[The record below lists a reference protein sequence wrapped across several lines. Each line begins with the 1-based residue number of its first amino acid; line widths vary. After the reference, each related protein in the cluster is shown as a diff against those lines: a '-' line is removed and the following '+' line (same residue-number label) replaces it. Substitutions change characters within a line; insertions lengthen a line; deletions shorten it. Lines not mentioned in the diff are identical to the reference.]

1 MFKAVQKRGR
11 RNIMKKGFSITKKI
25 TIALLSS
32 LIVLLTNCDSW
43 MKSDDFFGI
52 IDEEVKYANA
62 EKINVF
68 VRYANTKEGSTNI
81 NGNSTQKVEVPFTV
95 SAVTNDAYGFYKWAA
110 FSTSDYSTGRQH
122 AILFNDD
129 ADYIDSYLGK
139 EISSSIVSFAD
150 PYSPETTV
158 TINSSRNDVFIMPIV
173 AERPMIATSLP
184 ASGASNVVKNMGIRV
199 VFSKP
204 MEPTSLLTTDESGK
218 TILTDQIEV
227 FRTYGTFDNLSLVS
241 IKDKFTNVSLGAT
254 GKTLTIRLPQGES
267 MTTNTTIRVVV
278 GGEVKD
284 SYGYEMGSE
293 QYIQFT
299 TGTASDSLAP
309 VIDSVYAGFKTADD
323 WGYNQNQDSESN
335 AYRVQSNNFNDYG
348 ENDEDS
354 ISAKLLKHRT
364 SGIVNLWVYAA
375 DITETSSQPTEADVY
390 QLTIRG
396 TSITDNEGN
405 ESSHEKSEELLIQ
418 YESGGNSSSIAAH
431 ESAYG
436 CQFEYDVSSLPDGI
450 IRIDIGA
457 ADTIGNDNFSP
468 ECVMTDKGNYYKSVY
483 IVKDSTKP
491 DIESNAGKVKSDSAA
506 APYGWYNA
514 ETVNTM
520 EIYVNDDEL
529 ITDIGNEKLVSLPD
543 DIKWIFSVNSTSAWN
558 PDESDPKWKIIK
570 GNRYKIT
577 DATSN
582 TDGAMDIKMRL
593 MDDVGNI
600 SDEYKLD
607 SIMYD
612 GTKPVV
618 NGLSWT
624 GSSGEL
630 SGITQNITLTTQT
643 LSMEFTEETSGV
655 KFLELSSKKSGT
667 AVSAN
672 PLAGVTLKID
682 GRTLSEGSD
691 YTNDGKKITFA
702 ESHSSGTL
710 TIDGIKLTDATANT
724 DGIYT
729 IGVDLTDLALNKT
742 AETKTIN
749 ISLDKTNPEIEKVEV
764 KDLVER
770 IVYGETESSYF
781 IPKASFD
788 SSRTPNKNE
797 ISVTVKENGSGI
809 NKIALGGNAK
819 VTGATTVRI
828 GDTDCLAA
836 DFTVDTDSNTVT
848 MTNGFEPLIWTETGT
863 ITFTLTNIEFTNV
876 DNSSGNSLSV
886 TLTDFVK
893 LEGDNGGEITLDDG
907 SKIEKVYADS
917 KDPSFEK
924 VTIQDRKQNSEENSV
939 VSAYEKEKFTDERL
953 VTLIAKIN
961 AESANA
967 GSGTKSIKLTNATF
981 TAGTTAQVDG
991 SDFTGFS
998 VDGDT
1003 ITFEKTFTSAC
1014 TLTFTN
1020 VQITSTANGT
1030 HEIGATATDLVGWS
1044 ADEKN
1049 SNEIIY
1055 DNVKPEIGTIKWTV
1069 TTSDAI
1075 AGVTKE
1081 ATLSTQVL
1089 NIPFT
1094 EATAGAK
1101 KISITAE
1108 RAGESAVEEPFS
1120 SASLEVKFGSSTI
1133 TNGSGYTIPADE
1145 PTSIVFTEPLK
1156 TGVLTIRNLTI
1167 SDTADEGIYTLTVKI
1182 LDAAENTNTT
1192 PDSTIQISMDS
1203 TKPVVEKV
1211 QVANLR
1217 KRVLY
1222 SDGSESYWLGKE
1234 NHENTL
1240 GNSPSYAKMDIY
1252 LEETYSGVQK
1262 ITLGSCTLLQTSTKI
1277 YIDDSSTAL
1286 SSSEYTIDTNANTI
1300 TFLTSPAM
1308 ATTEKPI
1315 VVRKDSGTTKI
1326 TLDGIKFRTY
1336 STNTSSGGDLSYA
1349 KNTFSVVAQDF
1360 ALNESVEK
1368 TSILLDDEVSGS
1380 TGKSVTEV
1388 YSHIYAD
1395 YMYSLTLVDR
1405 GSDNGTDTNA
1415 LKAADGFTNER
1426 QINAEF
1432 VHEEKSATLP
1442 GVNKVTVTGATFT
1455 DDTTVAVKFNGASSY
1470 TTLSEG
1476 SDYTFED
1483 STTCVFK
1490 KTFDSNK
1497 AYSLKFKD
1505 ISLSGSANAVNT
1517 VALQA
1522 YSVTELYD
1530 TSNGKKSA
1538 SITFD
1543 NEKPAWE
1550 STSGLFTSYCTT
1562 YAYNTGDSSINVYPH
1577 SSSSS
1582 SKPYGRVIDESDKN
1596 KDNLTH
1602 RYFYTSAK
1610 KDSSTYAAALTVS
1623 AKDNISLSGA
1633 TNHDGFYYYYY
1644 KHGSG
1649 DTISSIGA
1657 DEVVKKTGTV
1667 RQDSIT
1673 SGDSSSA
1680 PTYTGSK
1687 TSCAYKGFFEAGA
1700 TYTVVITDDAG
1711 NYSTAQTFTL
1721 VKDDKIIDK
1730 LTEGTTASD
1739 SGTVDLETGFEYT
1752 VGKAGYQIVSYNYD
1766 LQYRN
1771 VYPRLDDV
1779 GVETSD
1785 TANRVAV
1792 KLNLA
1797 GDYSYSERTPTKTQ
1811 SGIFAYMLHSSSTA
1825 PNAASSAT
1833 GSATSFGYWIAFDG
1847 DSSSEITV
1855 YLPFT
1860 SSGSLYYLAL
1870 QDNTGNV
1877 YNMPIRSKEN
1887 KSYGKYEY
1895 WISSEE
1901 TIKSFYTDDLSKNE
1915 WGLYDS
1921 FSTDPG
1927 HYTGVGSFTGDPD
1940 YVGSRNAKDGV
1951 MVTTAEKIIYN
1962 DNAKLSVSVKI
1973 NTASC
1978 DTTDLSSEG
1987 IIRSGASKG
1996 ERTPCAKVAL
2006 VAGTSAPTKDEVDAM
2021 TEDATDED
2029 KKITW
2034 TYVDRN
2040 SSGQFITCY
2049 DYGNG
2054 GDYRIAYPKNANSN
2068 NIYLVIEDYTG
2079 RYGCYQLTATHLDQ
2093 SASTPSTVYKWLY
2106 DNEAPAIYLKD
2117 TTKEPSTLKT
2127 EEELNALISQAG
2139 KRVYVYDGTAYLSN
2153 KIDSVGGDVVTGGS
2167 YTYTTGMGTNTFRSI
2182 GTSADAYGGINY
2194 SSLRPYFNIDV
2205 DEKDEIAGY
2214 CYTYGTATPPDLSST
2229 STDRTICNTTARE
2242 GRWYTGDFISTGVSA
2257 LIDTTE
2263 ISISTIYL
2271 HVKDRVGNVRTM
2283 KMGDL
2288 KYQRTE
2294 ESPRQ
2299 TNNAECVYEE
2309 GEYYLEDTGTAKKLY
2324 IAGTSETYTSH
2335 GDLKIKVPTS
2345 WYTPRI
2351 TTGTDL
2357 PHATD
2362 ESAMYGYSYGYY
2374 YSSTEDSSNTNG
2386 KGNIKTV
2393 STETDDDGNPLLV
2406 IPYSKYSAFG
2416 STESNVVFYAY
2427 DKVGNFCTET
2437 IKAVV
2442 DSEAPSIQTN
2452 ITATKA
2458 FDHTVSGS
2466 GTGYTYTSNEYTT
2479 GGTSD
2484 LYTSETQIA
2493 AAAKTVYFSTTSPG
2507 SITIKTTDTDSNS
2520 ASVRKWT
2527 GSSWEVVTDYMN
2539 TPSSW
2544 SQSSDKKSYTAPAS
2558 AFGTLTADGTYFCLS
2573 IADYCGNRK
2582 SMYFKFV
2589 YDNTKPSIEVTNV
2602 EKVNT
2607 IEDSSGEKVNYFGAN
2622 ATIKVKYSDNGT
2634 GLYKYDGKNS
2644 SGAKTTL
2651 TNSYSDTMNE
2661 KDVEFYIKN
2670 LSSSTSANQITLTA
2684 SDYFS
2689 LTTTETITNSD
2700 SDEWV
2705 YDNTKPTLGTPTVE
2719 AKGSWGANAKTDPSG
2734 SNKYTVT
2741 YGTAAKKL
2749 QITLDA
2755 TDTTGIL
2762 GWIKTDSPEEFYS
2775 ADTVFD
2781 DVPKN
2786 SSGNYV
2792 YTEDLTSLKV
2802 SSKGTDPQGSVSFC
2816 AVDYAGNVSEVI
2828 TLEYVYDATEAKF
2841 ENMEYSGIAANGDVN
2856 YFNSESTVTA
2866 TMDKPIT
2873 AYYITNG
2880 KIYEGQEAEQKVYK
2894 YKEKILTGSYKAEIK
2909 LDDESFENCSE
2920 SPLYIL
2926 AYYLWKM
2933 SDNYSLTGVSG
2944 TNKWSYDG
2952 TAPAGIAITN
2962 ATDQNGA
2969 NSYVIFDSENAKIK
2983 YGANATKAIISL
2995 SATDDGAGVLGYST
3009 TKNGTFTDTLEIDLT
3024 TSPTSVTV
3032 YASDKI
3038 GNVSSEG
3045 LEITLEK
3052 DDSVSAISVAA
3063 QENAG
3068 TYINGTT
3075 VFFKETA
3082 SLKATCPDSDITKF
3096 ICEGTSNTE
3105 STDGTFS
3112 LAEEGSYTFKAV
3124 DELGNESAGVTL
3136 TLTKDTESPTIALQS
3151 VSPDDSSE
3159 YVYKDGNGVYHY
3171 NPSGV
3176 PTFTLTLAPADSG
3189 SGFKEITTS
3198 TGATSNGGN
3207 VTLTSPEGEISVT
3220 ASDNVGNV
3228 SGAVKITFQ
3237 KDETAP
3243 AIGTYTGSGELT
3255 PAYDS
3260 TVGINY
3266 ISNVVESGYALTIPV
3281 TEAVGTSVNYGFI
3294 ISESG
3299 TAPDAS
3305 GVSEWTEASLTDG
3318 SATITFQLP
3327 TITEVHKHVFFYVK
3341 DSVENVGS
3349 VMLGDPANTG
3359 HTWWITK
3366 ASGASGATITKTA
3379 IMTEVEDVDAE
3390 GNKTTSEYQSGT
3402 RLTISGLSVQNP
3414 ITTISAAGATSATVT
3429 SMEISGTAYQ
3439 SMPAVTVSD
3448 GVIRFSTPYIATKIV
3463 VETDITDS
3471 TSLVPAV
3478 TGIAGNVSATAI
3490 SSGKIGTADG
3500 IATITEYFRTSSGKV
3515 KSTRKVSAESILS
3528 ERYAKKM
3535 KPIVSESEETTT
3547 EKAAAAIKNETVE
3560 AESGN
3565 EERTVDFSDYREE
3578 ISRHIFAK
3586 AVSTGGKKI
3595 SKAVQKKV
3603 EKRIEKEIDGIIEII
3618 KEEPKNSTSEKT
3630 METVQKERKES
3641 LSAVQIQIAK
3651 IVLAM
3656 VLATVIVGIVFAI
3669 KKNGKPRNEN

>member
-1 MFKAVQKRGR
+1 MFKDVQNRGR

-25 TIALLSS
+25 AIALLSS

-184 ASGASNVVKNMGIRV
+184 ASGASNVVKNMAIRV

-267 MTTNTTIRVVV
+267 MPTNTTIRVVV

-335 AYRVQSNNFNDYG
+335 AYRVQSNDLNDYG

-354 ISAKLLKHRT
+354 ISAKLLRHRT

-436 CQFEYDVSSLPDGI
+436 CQFEYDASSLPDGI

-491 DIESNAGKVKSDSAA
+491 DIESNAGKVKSDSTA

-520 EIYVNDDEL
+520 EIYVNNDEL
-529 ITDIGNEKLVSLPD
+529 ITDIGNEKLASLPD

-667 AVSAN
+667 AVSTN

-710 TIDGIKLTDATANT
+710 TIDGIKLTDATTNT

-764 KDLVER
+764 KDLVKR
-770 IVYGETESSYF
+770 VVYGETESSYF

-788 SSRTPNKNE
+788 SNRTPNKNE

-863 ITFTLTNIEFTNV
+863 ITFTLTNIEFTKV

-893 LEGDNGGEITLDDG
+893 LEGDNGGKITLDDG

-917 KDPSFEK
+917 KDPSFEE
-924 VTIQDRKQNSEENSV
+924 VTIQDKKQNSEENSV

-961 AESANA
+961 AESANS
-967 GSGTKSIKLTNATF
+967 GSGIKSIKLTNATF

-1030 HEIGATATDLVGWS
+1030 HEIGATATDLVGWT

-1055 DNVKPEIGTIKWTV
+1055 DNVKPEIGTINWTV

-1108 RAGESAVEEPFS
+1108 RAEESAVEEPFS

-1133 TNGSGYTIPADE
+1133 TKGSGYTIPADE

-1240 GNSPSYAKMDIY
+1240 GYSPSYAKMDIY

-1262 ITLGSCTLLQTSTKI
+1262 ITLGSDTKLKSSTKI

-1286 SSSEYTIDTNANTI
+1286 SSSEYTIDTSANTI
-1300 TFLTSPAM
+1300 TFLTSPAT

-1315 VVRKDSGTTKI
+1315 VVIKDSGTTKI
-1326 TLDGIKFRTY
+1326 TLDGISFRNY
-1336 STNTSSGGDLSYA
+1336 STNTSSGGDLSNA

-1360 ALNESVEK
+1360 ALNESEEK

-1388 YSHIYAD
+1388 YSHSNAD

-1405 GSDNGTDTNA
+1405 GSDNGDDTNA

-1455 DDTTVAVKFNGASSY
+1455 EGTTVAVKFNGASSY

-1497 AYSLKFKD
+1497 NYSLKFKD

-1530 TSNGKKSA
+1530 TSNGMKSA

-1543 NEKPAWE
+1543 NEKPEWE

-1562 YAYNTGDSSINVYPH
+1562 YGYSAGTSSINVYPH

-1596 KDNLTH
+1596 KDNLAH

-1610 KDSSTYAAALTVS
+1610 KDSSTYAASLTVS
-1623 AKDNISLSGA
+1623 ATDNISLSGA
-1633 TNHDGFYYYYY
+1633 TKHDGFYYYYY
-1644 KHGSG
+1644 KHESG

-1657 DEVVKKTGTV
+1657 DEVVNNTGTV

-1752 VGKAGYQIVSYNYD
+1752 VGKAGYQIVSYKNEAGS
-1766 LQYRN
+1766 LTN

-1779 GVETSD
+1779 GVGTSD
-1785 TANRVAV
+1785 TENRVAV

-1825 PNAASSAT
+1825 PSATSSAT
-1833 GSATSFGYWIAFDG
+1833 GSATSFGSWIAFDG

-1860 SSGSLYYLAL
+1860 SSESPYYLAL

-1877 YNMPIRSKEN
+1877 HNMQIRSKEN
-1887 KSYGKYEY
+1887 KSNGKDEY
-1895 WISSEE
+1895 WISSDE
-1901 TIKSFYTDDLSKNE
+1901 TIESFYTTNLSKNE
-1915 WGLYDS
+1915 WGLYS
-1921 FSTDPG
+1921 EFAAHGLLSK
-1927 HYTGVGSFTGDPD
+1927 HTGVGSFTGDSD
-1940 YVGSRNAKDGV
+1940 YEGSRNAKDGV
-1951 MVTTAEKIIYN
+1951 MVTTSEKIIYN
-1962 DNAKLSVSVKI
+1962 DNAKLSVAVKI

-1978 DTTDLSSEG
+1978 DKDNLSSEG
-1987 IIRSGASKG
+1987 IIRSGTSKG
-1996 ERTPCAKVAL
+1996 KTTPCAKVAL

-2021 TEDATDED
+2021 TADATDED

-2034 TYVDRN
+2034 TYIDGN
-2040 SSGQFITCY
+2040 NGSYIYCY
-2049 DYGNG
+2049 DQGSGN
-2054 GDYRIAYPKNANSN
+2054 DYRIAYPKNANSN

-2079 RYGCYQLTATHLDQ
+2079 RYGCYQLTATHKDQ
-2093 SASTPSTVYKWLY
+2093 STSTLSTVDKWLY

-2117 TTKEPSTLKT
+2117 TTTEPSTLKT

-2153 KIDSVGGDVVTGGS
+2153 KIDSVGGDVVEGS
-2167 YTYTTGMGTNTFRSI
+2167 SFTYTTGMGTNTFRSTGA
-2182 GTSADAYGGINY
+2182 GTYGGLDY
-2194 SSLRPYFNIDV
+2194 CSKRPYFNIDV

-2214 CYTYGTATPPDLSST
+2214 CYTYGTATPPDLSYTST
-2229 STDRTICNTTARE
+2229 STIYNTTATN
-2242 GRWYTGDFISTGVSA
+2242 GSWYTGEYLSKGVSA

-2263 ISISTIYL
+2263 ISISTTIYL

-2288 KYQRTE
+2288 KYKKTE

-2351 TTGTDL
+2351 STGTEL

-2374 YSSTEDSSNTNG
+2374 YYSTEDSSNTNG

-2393 STETDDDGNPLLV
+2393 STEKDDDGNPLLV

-2493 AAAKTVYFSTTSPG
+2493 AAAKTVYFSTTSPDR
-2507 SITIKTTDTDSNS
+2507 ITIKTTDTDSNS

-2527 GSSWEVVTDYMN
+2527 GSSWEVVTDYMKN
-2539 TPSSW
+2539 ESSW
-2544 SQSSDKKSYTAPAS
+2544 TRSSDKKSYTAPAS
-2558 AFGTLTADGTYFCLS
+2558 AFGTLTANGTYFCLS

-2607 IEDSSGEKVNYFGAN
+2607 IEDSNGNKVNYFGEN

-2634 GLYKYDGKNS
+2634 GLYEYNGLSS

-2670 LSSSTSANQITLTA
+2670 LSSFTSESQITLTA

-2700 SDEWV
+2700 SDKWV
-2705 YDNTKPTLGTPTVE
+2705 YDNTKPTPGTPTVE
-2719 AKGSWGANAKTDPSG
+2719 AKGSRGANAKTDASG
-2734 SNKYTVT
+2734 NKYTIT

-2749 QITLDA
+2749 QITLNA
-2755 TDTTGIL
+2755 TDSTGIL
-2762 GWIKTDSPEEFYS
+2762 GWVKTDSPDDFYS
-2775 ADTVFD
+2775 NDTTFD
-2781 DVPKN
+2781 VTKN
-2786 SSGNYV
+2786 NSGKYI
-2792 YTEDLTSLKV
+2792 YTEDL
-2802 SSKGTDPQGSVSFC
+2802 SSFKDPSKETAPQGSVSFC
-2816 AVDYAGNVSEVI
+2816 AVDYAGNPSEVI

-2841 ENMEYSGIAANGDVN
+2841 TKMEYNGIAANGDVN

-2880 KIYEGQEAEQKVYK
+2880 KIYEGQEDEQKVYK
-2894 YKEKILTGSYKAEIK
+2894 YKESILTGSYNAEIK

-2926 AYYLWKM
+2926 GYYLWKM
-2933 SDNYSLTGVSG
+2933 SDNYSLTGISG

-3009 TKNGTFTDTLEIDLT
+3009 TPAAAETFTGALEIDLT

-3052 DDSVSAISVAA
+3052 DDSVSAISVTA
-3063 QENAG
+3063 QDAG
-3068 TYINGTT
+3068 TYINGAT

-3082 SLKATCPDSDITKF
+3082 SLKVTCSDSDIKKF
-3096 ICEGTSNTE
+3096 VCEGTSNTE
-3105 STDGTFS
+3105 SADGTFS

-3124 DELGNESAGVTL
+3124 DKLGNKSAGVTL
-3136 TLTKDTESPTIALQS
+3136 TLTKDTDAPTIELQS

-3159 YVYKDGNGVYHY
+3159 YVYKDANGVYHY
-3171 NPSGV
+3171 NPSGAST
-3176 PTFTLTLAPADSG
+3176 TFTLAFESTDGG
-3189 SGFKEITTS
+3189 SGFKEIKTS
-3198 TGATSNGGN
+3198 ADAVITGKSMT
-3207 VTLTSPEGEISVT
+3207 VEEPEEISVT
-3220 ASDNVGNV
+3220 AIDNVGNE
-3228 SGAVKITFQ
+3228 SGAVTIKFQ
-3237 KDETAP
+3237 KDETVP
-3243 AIGTYTGSGELT
+3243 GIGTYTGSGELT
-3255 PAYDS
+3255 KASDS
-3260 TVGINY
+3260 TIGVDY

-3281 TEAVGTSVNYGFI
+3281 TEAVGTSVKYGFI

-3305 GVSEWTEASLTDG
+3305 GVSTWTEEALTDG
-3318 SATITFQLP
+3318 NATITFQLP

-3349 VMLGDPANTG
+3349 VMLGDPANTV

-3366 ASGASGATITKTA
+3366 ASGASVATISKTA

-3390 GNKTTSEYQSGT
+3390 GNKIKSEYQSGT

-3414 ITTISAAGATSATVT
+3414 ITTISAAGATTAKVT
-3429 SMEISGTAYQ
+3429 AMEINETAYQ
-3439 SMPAVTVSD
+3439 SMPAVTVSN
-3448 GVIRFSTPYIATKIV
+3448 GVISFSTPYIATKIV

-3471 TSLVPAV
+3471 TSLNPEV
-3478 TGIAGNVSATAI
+3478 TGIAGNVPTTSI
-3490 SSGKIGTADG
+3490 LSGKIGTADG
-3500 IATITEYFRTSSGKV
+3500 IATITEYFRTSSGKA

-3535 KPIVSESEETTT
+3535 KPVVSESEETTT

-3595 SKAVQKKV
+3595 SNAVQKKV
-3603 EKRIEKEIDGIIEII
+3603 EKRIEKEIDGIIETI

>member
-11 RNIMKKGFSITKKI
+11 KNIMKKGFSITKKI

-110 FSTSDYSTGRQH
+110 FSTSDYSTGKQH

-184 ASGASNVVKNMGIRV
+184 ASGASNVVKNMAIRV

-267 MTTNTTIRVVV
+267 MPTNTTIRVVV

-354 ISAKLLKHRT
+354 ISAKLLRHRT

-436 CQFEYDVSSLPDGI
+436 CQFEYDASSLPDGI

-491 DIESNAGKVKSDSAA
+491 DIESNAGKVKSDSAD

-529 ITDIGNEKLVSLPD
+529 ITDFGNEKLVSLPD

-624 GSSGEL
+624 ESSGEL
-630 SGITQNITLTTQT
+630 NGITQNITLTTQT

-710 TIDGIKLTDATANT
+710 TIDGIKLTDATTNT

-770 IVYGETESSYF
+770 IVYGETGSSYF

-836 DFTVDTDSNTVT
+836 DFTVDTASNTVT

-876 DNSSGNSLSV
+876 DNSSGNSLGV

-893 LEGDNGGEITLDDG
+893 LEGDNGGKITLDDG

-924 VTIQDRKQNSEENSV
+924 VTIQDKKQNSEENSV

-961 AESANA
+961 AESADS

-998 VDGDT
+998 ADGDT

-1020 VQITSTANGT
+1020 VQITSTANGAQ
-1030 HEIGATATDLVGWS
+1030 EIGATATDLVGWS

-1108 RAGESAVEEPFS
+1108 RAGKSAVEKPFS
-1120 SASLEVKFGSSTI
+1120 SASLEVKFGSGTI
-1133 TNGSGYTIPADE
+1133 SGYTIPADE

-1203 TKPVVEKV
+1203 TKPVIEKV
-1211 QVANLR
+1211 QVANIR

-1252 LEETYSGVQK
+1252 IEETYSGVQK
-1262 ITLGSCTLLQTSTKI
+1262 ITLGSDTLLQTSTKI
-1277 YIDDSSTAL
+1277 HIDDNETAL
-1286 SSSEYTIDTNANTI
+1286 SSSEYTIDTSANTI
-1300 TFLTSPAM
+1300 TFLTSPAT
-1308 ATTEKPI
+1308 ATAEKPI

-1326 TLDGIKFRTY
+1326 TLDGIKFSNY
-1336 STNTSSGGDLSYA
+1336 STDTSSGGDLSYA

-1360 ALNESVEK
+1360 ALNESEEK
-1368 TSILLDDEVSGS
+1368 TSILLYDEVSGS

-1388 YSHIYAD
+1388 YSHSNAD
-1395 YMYSLTLVDR
+1395 YMDSLTLVDR

-1415 LKAADGFTNER
+1415 LKASSGFTNER

-1455 DDTTVAVKFNGASSY
+1455 DDTTVSVKFNGASSY

-1497 AYSLKFKD
+1497 NYSLKFKD

-1538 SITFD
+1538 NITFD
-1543 NEKPAWE
+1543 DTKPEWE

-1562 YAYNTGDSSINVYPH
+1562 YGYSVGTSSINVYPH

-1610 KDSSTYAAALTVS
+1610 KDYSTYAAALTVS
-1623 AKDNISLSGA
+1623 ATDNISLSGA

-1644 KHGSG
+1644 KHESG

-1687 TSCAYKGFFEAGA
+1687 TSCAYKGLFEAGA

-1721 VKDDKIIDK
+1721 VKDDKIIDT

-1752 VGKAGYQIVSYNYD
+1752 VGKAGYQIVSYNYGP
-1766 LQYRN
+1766 QYRN

-1811 SGIFAYMLHSSSTA
+1811 SGLFAYMLHLSSTPPSA
-1825 PNAASSAT
+1825 TPSAT
-1833 GSATSFGYWIAFDG
+1833 GSATSFGSWIAFDG

-1860 SSGSLYYLAL
+1860 SSDSLYYLAL

-1877 YNMPIRSKEN
+1877 HNMQIRSKEN
-1887 KSYGKYEY
+1887 KSYGKDEY

-1901 TIKSFYTDDLSKNE
+1901 TIESFYTNNLSKNE

-1921 FSTDPG
+1921 FSDATG
-1927 HYTGVGSFTGDPD
+1927 YTGVGSFTGDPD
-1940 YVGSRNAKDGV
+1940 YADSRNAKDGV
-1951 MVTTAEKIIYN
+1951 MVTTSEKIIYN
-1962 DNAKLSVSVKI
+1962 DNAKLSVAVRI

-1978 DTTDLSSEG
+1978 DTMDLSSEG

-1996 ERTPCAKVAL
+1996 KRTPCAKVAL

-2034 TYVDRN
+2034 TYIDRN
-2040 SSGQFITCY
+2040 NGSYIHCY
-2049 DYGNG
+2049 DQGSGN
-2054 GDYRIAYPKNANSN
+2054 DYRIAYPKNANSN

-2079 RYGCYQLTATHLDQ
+2079 RYGCHQLTATHLD
-2093 SASTPSTVYKWLY
+2093 PSTSTLSTVDKWLY
-2106 DNEAPAIYLKD
+2106 DNEAPAIHLKG
-2117 TTKEPSTLKT
+2117 TTTEPSTLKT

-2153 KIDSVGGDVVTGGS
+2153 LTDSVGGDVVTGDDH
-2167 YTYTTGMGTNTFRSI
+2167 TYTTGMGTNTFRSTGA
-2182 GTSADAYGGINY
+2182 GTYGGLDDC
-2194 SSLRPYFNIDV
+2194 SKRPYFNIDV

-2214 CYTYGTATPPDLSST
+2214 CYTYGTDSPPDSSLT
-2229 STDRTICNTTARE
+2229 STDSTIFNITARE

-2257 LIDTTE
+2257 LIDTKE
-2263 ISISTIYL
+2263 IASSTIYL

-2288 KYQRTE
+2288 NYQKTE
-2294 ESPRQ
+2294 ESPNPM
-2299 TNNAECVYEE
+2299 NNSECVYEE

-2324 IAGTSETYTSH
+2324 IAGTSETYTSQ

-2351 TTGTDL
+2351 STGTEL
-2357 PHATD
+2357 PHATG

-2374 YSSTEDSSNTNG
+2374 YYSTQDSSNTNG

-2393 STETDDDGNPLLV
+2393 STETDDDGNPILV
-2406 IPYSKYSAFG
+2406 IPYNEYSAFTT
-2416 STESNVVFYAY
+2416 SSYPEAKVVFYAY
-2427 DKVGNFCTET
+2427 DKVGNFYEET
-2437 IKAVV
+2437 ITAEV
-2442 DSEAPSIQTN
+2442 DSVAPAIQTN

-2527 GSSWEVVTDYMN
+2527 GSSWEVVTDYMKDE
-2539 TPSSW
+2539 SSW
-2544 SQSSDKKSYTAPAS
+2544 ERSTDKKSYTAPAS

-2607 IEDSSGEKVNYFGAN
+2607 IDKVNYFGEN

-2634 GLYKYDGKNS
+2634 GLYEYDGPSS
-2644 SGAKTTL
+2644 SGEKTTL
-2651 TNSYSDTMNE
+2651 TNSYDTTMNE

-2670 LSSSTSANQITLTA
+2670 LSSSTSESQITLTA

-2689 LTTTETITNSD
+2689 LTTTETITNSG
-2700 SDEWV
+2700 SDKWV
-2705 YDNTKPTLGTPTVE
+2705 YDNTKPTPGTPTVE
-2719 AKGSWGANAKTDPSG
+2719 AKGSWGANAETDDASG
-2734 SNKYTVT
+2734 NKYTIT

-2749 QITLDA
+2749 QITLNA
-2755 TDTTGIL
+2755 TDSTGIL
-2762 GWIKTDSPEEFYS
+2762 GWVKTDSPEEFYS

-2781 DVPKN
+2781 VTKN

-2792 YTEDLTSLKV
+2792 YTEDLSSFKV
-2802 SSKGTDPQGSVSFC
+2802 GSNGTASQGSVSFC

-2841 ENMEYSGIAANGDVN
+2841 TNMEYSGIAANGDVN

-2866 TMDKPIT
+2866 TMDNKIT

-2880 KIYEGQEAEQKVYK
+2880 KIYEGEEAERKIYK
-2894 YKEKILTGSYKAEIK
+2894 SNKINILTSSKTLEIK
-2909 LDDESFENCSE
+2909 LDSEEFKSCSG
-2920 SPLYIL
+2920 SLLYIL
-2926 AYYLWKM
+2926 GYYIWKM
-2933 SDNYSLTGVSG
+2933 SDNYPLTGVSG

-2969 NSYVIFDSENAKIK
+2969 NSYVILENAKIK
-2983 YGANATKAIISL
+2983 YGAKATKAIISL

-3009 TKNGTFTDTLEIDLT
+3009 KKDGPFTSTLEIDLSS
-3024 TSPTSVTV
+3024 SPSSVTV
-3032 YASDKI
+3032 YASDNI
-3038 GNVSSEG
+3038 GNVSEG
-3045 LEITLEK
+3045 LEITLK
-3052 DDSVSAISVAA
+3052 QDKSVSAISVTA

-3068 TYINGTT
+3068 TYIDGTT

-3096 ICEGTSNTE
+3096 VCEGTSNTE

-3124 DELGNESAGVTL
+3124 DELGNESASVTL
-3136 TLTKDTESPTIALQS
+3136 TLTKDTESPTIALKS
-3151 VSPDDSSE
+3151 VSPDDSSD
-3159 YVYKDGNGVYHY
+3159 YVYKDANGVYHY

-3176 PTFTLTLAPADSG
+3176 STFALTFAPTDSG

-3220 ASDNVGNV
+3220 ASDNVENV
-3228 SGAVKITFQ
+3228 SDPVTIKFQ

-3243 AIGTYTGSGELT
+3243 EIGTYTGSGELKQASDNT
-3255 PAYDS
+3255 IGD
-3260 TVGINY
+3260 NY
-3266 ISNVVESGYALTIPV
+3266 ISNVVSSDYTLTIPV
-3281 TEAVGTSVNYGFI
+3281 TEAVGTSVKYGFI
-3294 ISESG
+3294 ISESD

-3305 GVSEWTEASLTDG
+3305 GVSGWKDASLTDG
-3318 SATITFQLP
+3318 SATITFKLP
-3327 TITEVHKHVFFYVK
+3327 EIKEVHKHVFFYVK

-3349 VMLGDPANTG
+3349 VKLGNPADTG
-3359 HTWWITK
+3359 YTWWITK
-3366 ASGASGATITKTA
+3366 ASGASGATISTDAMSDETD
-3379 IMTEVEDVDAE
+3379 ED
-3390 GNKTTSEYQSGT
+3390 GNPVQSGT

-3414 ITTISAAGATSATVT
+3414 IKTISAAGATSAKVT
-3429 SMEISGTAYQ
+3429 SMEINGTAYQ
-3439 SMPAVTVSD
+3439 SMPAVTVSN
-3448 GVIRFSTPYIATKIV
+3448 GVISFSTPYIATKIV

-3471 TSLVPAV
+3471 TSLNPTV
-3478 TGIAGNVSATAI
+3478 TGIAGIVPTTSI
-3490 SSGKIGTADG
+3490 PSGKIGTADG

-3535 KPIVSESEETTT
+3535 KPVVSESEEATT

-3595 SKAVQKKV
+3595 SNAVQKKV